1 MRNCSTFVSWINSH
15 SKLLHMTN
23 LQCKRSFHDL
33 RRFDVI
39 YALLCGAKMNSTF
52 LSMEQE
58 GQIWCMVVG
67 WWCVRDVSKKYC
79 HHKNIRSSDKL
90 FRYGD
95 FLSEKNIVGPQ
106 EAQDPRFWLPW
117 TMTHY
122 ILGSICFR
130 TPTPPIWLETQKC
143 AILSTF
149 SESGGKNHL
158 YVEVRRE
165 KFYIGNLSLLF
176 FMAFYI
182 CWDYVISFPQ
192 HFPMRK
198 FSPSP
203 STSPSPESGG
213 LFEIWLR
220 NGN

>member
-1 MRNCSTFVSWINSH
+1 
-15 SKLLHMTN
+15 MTN
-23 LQCKRSFHDL
+23 YLDM
-33 RRFDVI
+33 VI
-39 YALLCGAKMNSTF
+39 FFWKNYCGAP
-52 LSMEQE
+52 
-58 GQIWCMVVG
+58 GG
-67 WWCVRDVSKKYC
+67 P
-79 HHKNIRSSDKL
+79 RSAILATMDLDPLYFGVHMFSD
-90 FRYGD
+90 
-95 FLSEKNIVGPQ
+95 P
-106 EAQDPRFWLPW
+106 
-117 TMTHY
+117 
-122 ILGSICFR
+122 
-130 TPTPPIWLETQKC
+130 PTPPIWLETQKC

-182 CWDYVISFPQ
+182 CWDYVFSFSQ